1 MINKQTG
8 IRFLLLVLVLFIFSC
23 KKDIS
28 KDCKQIKNGHF
39 IWKHNK
45 IVVSVNRK
53 DSIQIERQIGTNY
66 YNKLRV
72 HWIDDC
78 HYELKI
84 LSTNFQV
91 PDSIKKI
98 RNNDILT
105 TEILD
110 VTNDYYIYE
119 CTSKISNV
127 SIIDT
132 MWIKK

>member
-8 IRFLLLVLVLFIFSC
+8 IRFLLLVTVLFIFSC

-66 YNKLRV
+66 YNKLSV

-84 LSTNFQV
+84 LSSNFQV

-98 RNNDILT
+98 QNNDILT
-105 TEILD
+105 TEILE

-119 CTSKISNV
+119 CTYSSNV
-127 SIIDT
+127 SVIDT

>member
-8 IRFLLLVLVLFIFSC
+8 IRFLLLVTVLFIFSC

-39 IWKHNK
+39 FWKHNK

-53 DSIQIERQIGTNY
+53 DSIQIERQLGTNY
-66 YNKLRV
+66 YHKSSV

-84 LSTNFQV
+84 LSSNFQV

-105 TEILD
+105 TEILE

-119 CTSKISNV
+119 CTYSSNV
-127 SIIDT
+127 SVIDT

>member
-8 IRFLLLVLVLFIFSC
+8 ILFSLLIMTLFIFSC
-23 KKDIS
+23 QKDIS
-28 KDCKQIKNGHF
+28 KDCKQIRDGHF
-39 IWKHNK
+39 MWKYK
-45 IVVSVNRK
+45 KMAVSVTRK
-53 DSIQIERQIGTNY
+53 DSIQIERQIGTKN
-66 YNKLRV
+66 YNKLSV

-84 LSTNFQV
+84 LTSNFKA

-98 RNNDILT
+98 RKNDVLIV
-105 TEILD
+105 EILE
-110 VTNDYYIYE
+110 VVNDYYIYE
-119 CTSKISNV
+119 CTSKISNL

>member
-8 IRFLLLVLVLFIFSC
+8 IRFSLLVLTLFICSC
-23 KKDIS
+23 QKDIS

-39 IWKHNK
+39 LWKHKN
-45 IVVSVNRK
+45 ITVSVNRK
-53 DSIQIERQIGTNY
+53 DSIQIERQIGTKNY
-66 YNKLRV
+66 NRLSVR
-72 HWIDDC
+72 WIDDC
-78 HYELKI
+78 HYQLKI
-84 LSTNFQV
+84 ISSNFQV

-105 TEILD
+105 TEILE

-119 CTSKISNV
+119 CTYSSNV
-127 SIIDT
+127 SVIDT

>member
-8 IRFLLLVLVLFIFSC
+8 IRFLLLVMVLFIFSC

-66 YNKLRV
+66 YNKLSV

>member
-8 IRFLLLVLVLFIFSC
+8 IRFLLLVTVLFIFSC

-39 IWKHNK
+39 LWKHNK

-53 DSIQIERQIGTNY
+53 DSIQIERQLGTNY
-66 YNKLRV
+66 YHKSSV

-84 LSTNFQV
+84 LSSNFQV

-105 TEILD
+105 TEILE

-119 CTSKISNV
+119 CTYSSNV
-127 SIIDT
+127 SVIDT

>member
-8 IRFLLLVLVLFIFSC
+8 ILFSLLIMTLFIFSC
-23 KKDIS
+23 QKDIS
-28 KDCKQIKNGHF
+28 KDCKQIRNGHF
-39 IWKHNK
+39 MWKYK
-45 IVVSVNRK
+45 KMVVSVTRK
-53 DSIQIERQIGTNY
+53 DSIQIERQIGTKN
-66 YNKLRV
+66 YNKLSV

-84 LSTNFQV
+84 LASNFKA

-98 RNNDILT
+98 RKNDVLIV
-105 TEILD
+105 EILE
-110 VTNDYYIYE
+110 VVNDYYIYE
-119 CTSKISNV
+119 CTSKISNL

>member
-1 MINKQTG
+1 
-8 IRFLLLVLVLFIFSC
+8 VLFIFSC

-66 YNKLRV
+66 YNKLSV

>member
-8 IRFLLLVLVLFIFSC
+8 IRFLLLVTALFIFSC

-53 DSIQIERQIGTNY
+53 DSIQIERQLGTNY
-66 YNKLRV
+66 YHKSSV

-84 LSTNFQV
+84 LSSNFQV

-98 RNNDILT
+98 QNNDILT
-105 TEILD
+105 TEILE

-119 CTSKISNV
+119 CTYSSNV
-127 SIIDT
+127 SVIDT